1 MTALLL
7 RAHGQQRLDYVNQ
20 THLVQASGKPVLQKI
35 VQLIKQTHGST
46 VGAGNVGA
54 DLLHG
59 LVEVV
64 LPHGVALSRQLRTGP
79 AVHVVRVVAVVAAA
93 VALAFPIILDVL

>member
-1 MTALLL
+1 MTEQNISMRNGKKDREKKLKLLS
-7 RAHGQQRLDYVNQ
+7 RRD
-20 THLVQASGKPVLQKI
+20 
-35 VQLIKQTHGST
+35 QLIQWTHGST
-46 VGAGNVGA
+46 VGAWNVGA
-54 DLLHG
+54 NLLHG